1 MYKSVKFFTNRRK
14 DQSFIAW
21 IGTVIHPFNV
31 QEEEYIF
38 KEQEP
43 IVEMYFLVKGRATYV
58 LPRFKNKE
66 YFVIEQGS
74 EFGHVDLFG
83 RRYPIDQLIIENSKK
98 KNDLIRNFTCRA
110 EDTCELLNLPVSDLD
125 RMHKEFPDIYVELY

>member
-1 MYKSVKFFTNRRK
+1 MNLEMYKSVKFFTNRRE

-43 IVEMYFLVKGRATYV
+43 IVEMYFLVDGRASYV

-83 RRYPIDQLIIENSKK
+83 RRYPFDQLII
-98 KNDLIRNFTCRA
+98 
-110 EDTCELLNLPVSDLD
+110 
-125 RMHKEFPDIYVELY
+125 